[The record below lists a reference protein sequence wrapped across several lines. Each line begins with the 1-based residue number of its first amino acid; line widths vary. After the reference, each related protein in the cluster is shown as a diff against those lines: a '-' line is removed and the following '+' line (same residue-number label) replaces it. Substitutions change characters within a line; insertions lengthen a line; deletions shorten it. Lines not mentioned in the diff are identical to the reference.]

1 MGNGAVR
8 QGAYSRQERA
18 GAHVGS
24 PVAFTAAEVDMAL
37 SVLSRLLFVLVAGLT
52 LGACE
57 LAGDIFQAGMAVG
70 IFIIIAV
77 VALVIFLM
85 NKVRRRV

>member
-1 MGNGAVR
+1 
-8 QGAYSRQERA
+8 
-18 GAHVGS
+18 
-24 PVAFTAAEVDMAL
+24 MAL
-37 SVLSRLLFVLVAGLT
+37 SVLSRLLFVLVAGVT

-70 IFIIIAV
+70 VFIIIAI
-77 VALVIFLM
+77 VALVIFVM